1 MELNVTLLNFLS
13 YADKKTGEPKVRIGY
28 ISNDKAYI
36 KNTKSMKGYSELAVF
51 VDDKDGLYDK
61 LKVEMTGDTA
71 LMVFE
76 RMPNPYNP
84 IREMLVLKEIR
95 TNKHGNIS
103 LL

>member
-13 YADKKTGEPKVRIGY
+13 YKDKKTGEPMIRIGY
-28 ISNDKAYI
+28 ISNDKVYI
-36 KNTKSMKGYSELAVF
+36 KNTKSMKGYSELSVF
-51 VDDKDGLYDK
+51 VNDKDGLYDK

-71 LMVFE
+71 ILVFD
-76 RMPNPYNP
+76 RKPNPYNP
-84 IREMLVLKEIR
+84 IRDMLVLKEIR